1 MSEQH
6 TDPSGNTQ
14 AFRAF
19 VQSEEESPQS
29 SAKLPLIIGGVL
41 VAALVLALIVWLAR

>member
-1 MSEQH
+1 MSDEY

-19 VQSEEESPQS
+19 VNQPEPEAARSRT
-29 SAKLPLIIGGVL
+29 PLIIGAVAVVAVVALL
-41 VAALVLALIVWLAR
+41 VALLVFG